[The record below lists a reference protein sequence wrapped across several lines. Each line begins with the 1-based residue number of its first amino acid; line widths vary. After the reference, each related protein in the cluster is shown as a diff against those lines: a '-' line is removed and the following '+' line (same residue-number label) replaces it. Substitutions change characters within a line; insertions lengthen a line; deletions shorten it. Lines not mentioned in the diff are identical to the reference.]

1 VSGPQRRT
9 WFVPGRIEVLGKHTD
24 YAGGRSLTCA
34 TEQGIRISAAARN
47 DPLVTVADRESGQR
61 DEFILGPDVEPRPGE
76 WSNYARTVARR
87 LTRNFP
93 GLTGGAEITFHS
105 TLPRAAGLSSSS
117 VLIVGFYRAIAAM
130 NELEEHPLVAEHLGT
145 SEALAGYLGCVENG
159 ASYGP
164 LEGDHGVGT
173 SGGSQDHTAILCSEA
188 GCLKQYSFAPIQL
201 ERTVLLPA
209 GYVFAIGVSGVSAEK
224 TRGARDQYNRA
235 ATLAAT
241 VLERA
246 RGASGRAEETLAA
259 ALASAPDAL
268 ARIRGLVANE
278 PDLLQRLDQFAEESE
293 RLVPAA
299 AAAIA
304 AGDFVELGSIADR
317 SHGLAI
323 DKLQNQVPET
333 VALQRLARSGGAVA
347 ASAFGAG
354 FGGSVWALV
363 EHREIDAFLTRWRE
377 AYVRQFPERAPRATF
392 LWTRAAAGARE
403 EAGHHA

>member
-1 VSGPQRRT
+1 MSGPQRRT

-34 TEQGIRISAAARN
+34 TEQGIRISAAART
-47 DPLVTVADRESGQR
+47 DRLVTVVDSESGQR

-76 WSNYARTVARR
+76 WSNYARTVGRR

-93 GLTGGAEITFHS
+93 GPTRGAEIAFRS
-105 TLPRAAGLSSSS
+105 TLPQAAGLSSSS
-117 VLIVGFYRAIAAM
+117 VLIVGFSLALAAM
-130 NELEEHPLVAEHLGT
+130 NELEEHPLFAEHLGT
-145 SEALAGYLGCVENG
+145 REALAGYLGCVENG

-173 SGGSQDHTAILCSEA
+173 SGGSQDHTAILCSAA
-188 GCLKQYSFAPIQL
+188 GRLKQYSFAPIRL
-201 ERTVLLPA
+201 ERTLLLPA

-235 ATLAAT
+235 ATLAAR
-241 VLERA
+241 VLDRA
-246 RGASGRAEETLAA
+246 RGASGRADDTLAA

-278 PDLLQRLDQFAEESE
+278 RELLERLDQFAEESDM
-293 RLVPAA
+293 LVPAA

-304 AGDFVELGSIADR
+304 AGDFMELGAIADR
-317 SHGLAI
+317 SHRLAE
-323 DKLQNQVPET
+323 DTLRNQVLET
-333 VALQRLARSGGAVA
+333 MALQRLARSGGAVA

-363 EHREIDAFLTRWRE
+363 EHREVDAFLTRWRE
-377 AYVRQFPERAPRATF
+377 AYLRQFPERAPRATF
-392 LWTRAAAGARE
+392 LWTRPAAGARE
-403 EAGHHA
+403 ETSHHA